1 MENNYD
7 KQLYD
12 CIKDMQE
19 NISKLWKAHSDLST
33 YVRSQK
39 RTLID
44 LANEHPGLIIQVSLN
59 DLVEANQLLID
70 NTRKNLEQLI
80 TDSKAETYLSREKVR
95 EMLDVSET
103 TLWRWHQRGY
113 LKSIDVGGKR
123 RYRMSDVKK
132 IMEGEK

>member
-1 MENNYD
+1 MKTSLME
-7 KQLYD
+7 LE
-12 CIKDMQE
+12 KD
-19 NISKLWKAHSDLST
+19 
-33 YVRSQK
+33 
-39 RTLID
+39 
-44 LANEHPGLIIQVSLN
+44 HPGLIIQVSLN